1 MLFRS
6 SVYIPTS
13 CARGFPFSTS
23 SPTFIVCRFF
33 GDGHS
38 DWYELTL
45 HFSFDLHSSHNEK
58 YEHFSMCLLP
68 ICISSLKKYLFRS
81 SAYFLIFFYIEL
93 HALLIYFGDQSF
105 VSCFVC
111 KCFFPFGGCPFHLV
125 HGFLCCVKTFK
136 FN

>member
-1 MLFRS
+1 MYQLYQFI
-6 SVYIPTS
+6 VPPTVQECS
-13 CARGFPFSTS
+13 LLSTS
-23 SPTFIVCRFF
+23 SPEFVCRFF

-81 SAYFLIFFYIEL
+81 SAYFLIFFFILSCMRCLYILEINL
-93 HALLIYFGDQSF
+93 LSAALFANVSSLLGVVLFILFMVFF
-105 VSCFVC
+105 VV
-111 KCFFPFGGCPFHLV
+111 
-125 HGFLCCVKTFK
+125 
-136 FN
+136 